1 MHLTDDTVRGLR
13 IAKVFRANESRINSL
28 SFYANGEAVVC
39 ASDDDTI
46 TIYDCMTGLPRRVL
60 NSRKYGV
67 DLIRWTHANN
77 AAIHASTK
85 LDDSIRYLSLH
96 DHKYIRYFAG
106 HTKKVTCLCMS
117 PIDDTFLSGSADK
130 TLRLWDLRAPVAQ
143 GIMKLNSRPV
153 AAFDPEGLIFATGIN
168 SESVKLYDL
177 RSYDKGPFS
186 TFKLERE
193 KDCDWTEMKFSP
205 DGKLILISTNGS
217 VIRLLDAFQGQPIH
231 SFVGHTNA
239 KGQSLE
245 ASFSPDAQFVFA
257 GSTDGKVHCWQ
268 TETGART
275 ILTSERHTGA
285 IYCCQFNPKYVHM
298 VTTCQNVAFWLHEGE
313 GEGEDM
319 ME

>member
-28 SFYANGEAVVC
+28 SFFANGEAVVC
-39 ASDDDTI
+39 SSDDDTI

-67 DLIRWTHANN
+67 DFIRWTHANN

-85 LDDSIRYLSLH
+85 LDDAIRYLSLH
-96 DHKYIRYFAG
+96 DHKYIRYFSG

-313 GEGEDM
+313 GEDM
-319 ME
+319 VE

>member
-1 MHLTDDTVRGLR
+1 
-13 IAKVFRANESRINSL
+13 
-28 SFYANGEAVVC
+28 
-39 ASDDDTI
+39 
-46 TIYDCMTGLPRRVL
+46 
-60 NSRKYGV
+60 
-67 DLIRWTHANN
+67 
-77 AAIHASTK
+77 
-85 LDDSIRYLSLH
+85 
-96 DHKYIRYFAG
+96 
-106 HTKKVTCLCMS
+106 
-117 PIDDTFLSGSADK
+117 
-130 TLRLWDLRAPVAQ
+130 
-143 GIMKLNSRPV
+143 MKLNSRPV

-257 GSTDGKVHCWQ
+257 G
-268 TETGART
+268 
-275 ILTSERHTGA
+275 
-285 IYCCQFNPKYVHM
+285 
-298 VTTCQNVAFWLHEGE
+298 EG
-313 GEGEDM
+313 M
-319 ME
+319 RF

>member
-1 MHLTDDTVRGLR
+1 MHLTDDTVRSLR
-13 IAKVFRANESRINSL
+13 IAKVFRQNENRINSV
-28 SFYANGEAVVC
+28 SFFSNGEAVLC

-46 TIYDCMTGLPRRVL
+46 TIYDCMNGIPKRIL
-60 NSRKYGV
+60 NSRKYGA

-85 LDDSIRYLSLH
+85 VDDSIRYLSLH
-96 DHKYIRYFAG
+96 DHKYIRYFSG
-106 HTKKVTCLCMS
+106 HSKKVTCLCMS
-117 PIDDTFLSGSADK
+117 PIDDTFLSGSNDK
-130 TLRLWDLRAPVAQ
+130 TLRLWDLRIPVAQ
-143 GIMKLNSRPV
+143 GIMRLNSRPI

-168 SESVKLYDL
+168 SEAVKLYDL
-177 RSYDKGPFS
+177 RSYEKGPFT

-217 VIRLLDAFQGQPIH
+217 VIRLLDAFAGQPIH

-268 TETGART
+268 TSDGART

-298 VTTCQNVAFWLHEGE
+298 VTTCQNMAFWLHEDE
-313 GEGEDM
+313 SMVE
-319 ME
+319 